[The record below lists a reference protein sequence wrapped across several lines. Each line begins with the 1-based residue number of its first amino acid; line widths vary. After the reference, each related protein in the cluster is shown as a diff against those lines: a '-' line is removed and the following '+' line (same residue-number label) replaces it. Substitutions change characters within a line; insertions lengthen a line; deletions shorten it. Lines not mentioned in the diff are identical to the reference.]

1 MRAFPLIAFAL
12 AAATACGSPAG
23 SAGPL
28 ACTAIGTPVGIGID
42 LSPPVAARVVGVTLV
57 ACWAGNCTT
66 RTVELNPT
74 SSAGTTICTGEN
86 PSDSCSAPQT
96 PTGGK
101 QGFADLPGLPASPV
115 RITLTLDGGRAQ
127 TLDITPKVSYPNGPH
142 CGGGGPQVQLIVAA
156 DGVATERG

>member
-23 SAGPL
+23 SAGSL
-28 ACTAIGTPVGIGID
+28 ACTEIGTLIGIGID
-42 LSPPVAARVVGVTLV
+42 LSPLVAARVDGATLV

-66 RTVELNPT
+66 RTVKLYPT
-74 SSAGTTICTGEN
+74 SGAGTTRCTGDK
-86 PSDSCSAPQT
+86 PSDSCSALQT

-115 RITLTLDGGRAQ
+115 RITLTFDDGRAQ
-127 TLDITPKVSYPNGPH
+127 TLDVTPKLSYPNGPD
-142 CGGGGPQVQLIVAA
+142 CGGGGPQAQVVVAA